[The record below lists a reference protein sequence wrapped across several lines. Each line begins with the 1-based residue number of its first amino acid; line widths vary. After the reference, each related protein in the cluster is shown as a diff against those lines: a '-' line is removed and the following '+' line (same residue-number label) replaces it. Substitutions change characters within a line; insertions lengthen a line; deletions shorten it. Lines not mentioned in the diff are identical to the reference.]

1 MSVIVRGMNMPKNC
15 SDCPLNYD
23 QMSCSVTGTGWWSDT
38 MVLMDFDS
46 CKERLHNCP
55 LIDIPTPHGRLG
67 DLNALWDRMSKYSD
81 NEGAKM
87 PYGDNDFMIHRDSA
101 CELIEDAPTVIE
113 AEAEEKIC
121 NY

>member
-1 MSVIVRGMNMPKNC
+1 MSVIVKGMEMPKNC

-55 LIDIPTPHGRLG
+55 LIDIPTPHGRLIDADAIQNYNVETFG
-67 DLNALWDRMSKYSD
+67 QRL
-81 NEGAKM
+81 
-87 PYGDNDFMIHRDSA
+87 
-101 CELIEDAPTVIE
+101 LIIDTAPTVIE
-113 AEAEEKIC
+113 AEGET
-121 NY
+121 

>member
-87 PYGDNDFMIHRDSA
+87 PFGDNDFMIHRDSA

-113 AEAEEKIC
+113 GSKI
-121 NY
+121 